1 MKNKKKVI
9 YSAIGILAIV
19 ILSIMIIILSNNG
32 KKTSRSN
39 MNEEEPIDKEQLEI
53 DFNDLFTNEE
63 NQYVS
68 TLYKIQ
74 EEKSGKYKVDA
85 YIPRIHLDD
94 KIDNEVNSEI
104 NSSFVNKIL
113 QVYNDSKIY
122 TILKIN
128 YATSIQGNKLSVIIK
143 CSLKEGSN
151 AQRTIIKTYNYDI
164 ESKEQIKIMDLIQE
178 QKKADLQ
185 EEINQKI
192 QLKLKKEAT
201 LAEQG
206 YNVYRRD
213 VDSDIYKIENANEF
227 YIKDK
232 ILYIIYCYGNNS
244 FTSEVDLIV
253 TKITSKMRKEIE

>member
-1 MKNKKKVI
+1 MRKNKKKII
-9 YSAIGILAIV
+9 YSAIGVLAIA
-19 ILSIMIIILSNNG
+19 ILSIIIIYNSG
-32 KKTSRSN
+32 KRTNRDKMS
-39 MNEEEPIDKEQLEI
+39 EEEPIDKEQLEI
-53 DFNDLFTNEE
+53 EFNDLFTNEE

-74 EEKSGKYKVDA
+74 EEKSGKYKIDA
-85 YIPRIHLDD
+85 YIPRIHLDN
-94 KIDNEVNSEI
+94 KIDNEVNNEI

-128 YATSIQGNKLSVIIK
+128 YATSIQDNRLSVIIK

-164 ESKEQIKIMDLIQE
+164 ESKEKIKIADLIQE

-253 TKITSKMRKEIE
+253 TKI

>member
-1 MKNKKKVI
+1 MRKNKKKII
-9 YSAIGILAIV
+9 YSAIGVLAIA
-19 ILSIMIIILSNNG
+19 ILSIIIYNSG
-32 KKTSRSN
+32 KRTNRDKMS
-39 MNEEEPIDKEQLEI
+39 EEEPIDKEQLEI
-53 DFNDLFTNEE
+53 EFNDLFTNEE

-74 EEKSGKYKVDA
+74 EEKSGKYKIDA
-85 YIPRIHLDD
+85 YIPRIHLDN
-94 KIDNEVNSEI
+94 KIDNEVNNEI

-128 YATSIQGNKLSVIIK
+128 YATSIQDNRLSVIIK

-164 ESKEQIKIMDLIQE
+164 ESKEKIKIVDLIQE

-253 TKITSKMRKEIE
+253 TKI

>member
-1 MKNKKKVI
+1 MRKNKKKII
-9 YSAIGILAIV
+9 YSAIGVLAIA
-19 ILSIMIIILSNNG
+19 ILSIIIIYNSG
-32 KKTSRSN
+32 KRTNRDKMS
-39 MNEEEPIDKEQLEI
+39 EEEPIDKEQLEI
-53 DFNDLFTNEE
+53 EFNDLFTNEE

-68 TLYKIQ
+68 ILYKIQ
-74 EEKSGKYKVDA
+74 EEKSGKYKIDA
-85 YIPRIHLDD
+85 YIPRIHLDN
-94 KIDNEVNSEI
+94 KIDNEVNNEI

-128 YATSIQGNKLSVIIK
+128 YATSIQDNRLSVIIK

-164 ESKEQIKIMDLIQE
+164 ESKEKIKIVDLIQE

-253 TKITSKMRKEIE
+253 TKI

>member
-1 MKNKKKVI
+1 MRKNRKNLI
-9 YSAIGILAIV
+9 YSAIGVLAIIAISVFIIV
-19 ILSIMIIILSNNG
+19 IYNKG
-32 KKTSRSN
+32 KKQNNSDLQV
-39 MNEEEPIDKEQLEI
+39 EEQIDKEQLEI
-53 DFNDLFTNEE
+53 AFNDLFNNEE
-63 NQYVS
+63 NEYVS

-74 EEKSGKYKVDA
+74 EDKSGKYKIEA

-94 KIDNEVNSEI
+94 EIDNKVNSEI
-104 NSSFVNKIL
+104 NSAFVNKIL
-113 QVYNDSKIY
+113 QVYNESKIY
-122 TILKIN
+122 TILRIN
-128 YATSIQGNKLSVIIK
+128 YATSIQDNKLSIIIK

-164 ESKEQIKIMDLIQE
+164 EKKEPIILSDLIQE
-178 QKKADLQ
+178 QKKSDLQ
-185 EEINQKI
+185 EEVNEKI
-192 QLKLKKEAT
+192 QMKIKKEET

-213 VDSDIYKIENANEF
+213 SNSDIYKIDNAKEF

-253 TKITSKMRKEIE
+253 TKI

>member
-1 MKNKKKVI
+1 MRKNKKKII
-9 YSAIGILAIV
+9 YSAIGVLAIA
-19 ILSIMIIILSNNG
+19 ILSIMIIYNSG
-32 KKTSRSN
+32 KRTNRDKMS
-39 MNEEEPIDKEQLEI
+39 EEEPIDKEQLEI
-53 DFNDLFTNEE
+53 EFNDLFTNEE

-74 EEKSGKYKVDA
+74 EEKSGKYKIDA
-85 YIPRIHLDD
+85 YIPRIHLDN
-94 KIDNEVNSEI
+94 KIDNEVNNEI

-128 YATSIQGNKLSVIIK
+128 YATSIQDNRLSVIIK

-164 ESKEQIKIMDLIQE
+164 ESKEKIKIVDLIQE

-213 VDSDIYKIENANEF
+213 VDSDIYQIENANEF

-253 TKITSKMRKEIE
+253 TKI

>member
-1 MKNKKKVI
+1 MRKNKKKII
-9 YSAIGILAIV
+9 YSAIGVLAIA
-19 ILSIMIIILSNNG
+19 ILSIIIIYNSG
-32 KKTSRSN
+32 KRTNRDKMS
-39 MNEEEPIDKEQLEI
+39 EEEPIDKEQLEI
-53 DFNDLFTNEE
+53 EFNDLFTNEE

-74 EEKSGKYKVDA
+74 EEKSGKYKIDA
-85 YIPRIHLDD
+85 YIPRIHLDN
-94 KIDNEVNSEI
+94 KIDNEVNNEI
-104 NSSFVNKIL
+104 NSAFVNKIL

-128 YATSIQGNKLSVIIK
+128 YATSIQDNRLSVIIK

-164 ESKEQIKIMDLIQE
+164 ESKEKIKIVDLIQE

-253 TKITSKMRKEIE
+253 TKI

>member
-1 MKNKKKVI
+1 MRKNRKNLI
-9 YSAIGILAIV
+9 YSAIGVLVIIAISVFIIV
-19 ILSIMIIILSNNG
+19 IYNKG
-32 KKTSRSN
+32 KKQNNSDLQV
-39 MNEEEPIDKEQLEI
+39 EEQIDKEQLEI
-53 DFNDLFTNEE
+53 AFNDLFNNEE
-63 NQYVS
+63 NEYVS

-74 EEKSGKYKVDA
+74 EDKSGKYKIEA

-94 KIDNEVNSEI
+94 EIDNKVNSEI
-104 NSSFVNKIL
+104 NSAFVNKIL
-113 QVYNDSKIY
+113 QVYNESKIY
-122 TILKIN
+122 TILRIN
-128 YATSIQGNKLSVIIK
+128 YATSIQDNKLSIIIK

-164 ESKEQIKIMDLIQE
+164 EKKEPIILSDLIQE
-178 QKKADLQ
+178 QKKSDLQ
-185 EEINQKI
+185 EEVNEKI
-192 QLKLKKEAT
+192 QMKIKKEET

-213 VDSDIYKIENANEF
+213 SNSDIYKIDNAKEF

-253 TKITSKMRKEIE
+253 TKI

>member
-1 MKNKKKVI
+1 MRKNKKKII
-9 YSAIGILAIV
+9 YSAIGVLAIA
-19 ILSIMIIILSNNG
+19 ILSIMIIYNSG
-32 KKTSRSN
+32 KRTNRDKMS
-39 MNEEEPIDKEQLEI
+39 EEEPIDKEQLEI
-53 DFNDLFTNEE
+53 EFNDLFTNEE

-74 EEKSGKYKVDA
+74 EEKSGKYKIDA
-85 YIPRIHLDD
+85 YIPRINLDN
-94 KIDNEVNSEI
+94 KIDNEVNNEI

-122 TILKIN
+122 TIFKIN
-128 YATSIQGNKLSVIIK
+128 YATSIQDNRLSVIIK

-164 ESKEQIKIMDLIQE
+164 ESKEKIKIVDLIQE

-213 VDSDIYKIENANEF
+213 VESDIYKIENANEF

-253 TKITSKMRKEIE
+253 TKI

>member
-1 MKNKKKVI
+1 MRKNKKKII
-9 YSAIGILAIV
+9 YSAIGVLAIA
-19 ILSIMIIILSNNG
+19 ILSIMIIYNSG
-32 KKTSRSN
+32 KRTNRDKMS
-39 MNEEEPIDKEQLEI
+39 EEEPIDKEQLEI
-53 DFNDLFTNEE
+53 EFNDLFTNEE

-74 EEKSGKYKVDA
+74 EEKSGKYKIDA
-85 YIPRIHLDD
+85 YIPRIHLDN
-94 KIDNEVNSEI
+94 KIDNEVNNEI

-128 YATSIQGNKLSVIIK
+128 YATSIQDNRLSVIIK

-164 ESKEQIKIMDLIQE
+164 ESKEKIKIVDLIQE

-185 EEINQKI
+185 EETNQKI

-253 TKITSKMRKEIE
+253 TKI

>member
-1 MKNKKKVI
+1 MRKNKKKII
-9 YSAIGILAIV
+9 YSAIGVLAIA
-19 ILSIMIIILSNNG
+19 ILSIMIIYNSG
-32 KKTSRSN
+32 KRTNRDKMS
-39 MNEEEPIDKEQLEI
+39 EEEPIDKEQLEI
-53 DFNDLFTNEE
+53 EFNDLFTNEE

-74 EEKSGKYKVDA
+74 EEKSGKYKIDA
-85 YIPRIHLDD
+85 YIPRINLDN
-94 KIDNEVNSEI
+94 KIDNEVNNEI

-128 YATSIQGNKLSVIIK
+128 YATSIQDNRLSVIIK

-164 ESKEQIKIMDLIQE
+164 ESKEKIKIVDLIQE

-213 VDSDIYKIENANEF
+213 VESDIYKIENANEF

-253 TKITSKMRKEIE
+253 TKI

>member
-1 MKNKKKVI
+1 MRKNKKKII
-9 YSAIGILAIV
+9 YSAIGVLAIA
-19 ILSIMIIILSNNG
+19 ILSIMIIYNSG
-32 KKTSRSN
+32 KRTNRDKMS
-39 MNEEEPIDKEQLEI
+39 EEEPIDKEQLEI
-53 DFNDLFTNEE
+53 EFNDLFTNEE

-74 EEKSGKYKVDA
+74 EEKSGKYKIDA
-85 YIPRIHLDD
+85 YIPRIHLDN
-94 KIDNEVNSEI
+94 KIDNEVNNEI

-128 YATSIQGNKLSVIIK
+128 YATSIQDNRLSVIIK

-164 ESKEQIKIMDLIQE
+164 ESKEKIKIVDLIQE

-213 VDSDIYKIENANEF
+213 VESDIYKIENANEF

-253 TKITSKMRKEIE
+253 TKI

>member
-1 MKNKKKVI
+1 MRKNKKKII
-9 YSAIGILAIV
+9 YSAIGVLAIA
-19 ILSIMIIILSNNG
+19 ILSIMIIYNSG
-32 KKTSRSN
+32 KRTNRDKMS
-39 MNEEEPIDKEQLEI
+39 EEEPIDKEQLEI
-53 DFNDLFTNEE
+53 EFNDLFTNEE

-74 EEKSGKYKVDA
+74 EEKSGKYKIDA
-85 YIPRIHLDD
+85 YIPRIHLDN
-94 KIDNEVNSEI
+94 KIDNEVNNEI

-128 YATSIQGNKLSVIIK
+128 YATYIQDNRLSVIIK

-164 ESKEQIKIMDLIQE
+164 ESKEKIKIVDLIQE

-213 VDSDIYKIENANEF
+213 VESDIYKIENANEF

-253 TKITSKMRKEIE
+253 TKI

>member
-1 MKNKKKVI
+1 MRKNKKKII
-9 YSAIGILAIV
+9 YSAIGVLAIA
-19 ILSIMIIILSNNG
+19 ILSIMIIYNSG
-32 KKTSRSN
+32 KRTNRDKMS
-39 MNEEEPIDKEQLEI
+39 EEEPIDKEQLEI
-53 DFNDLFTNEE
+53 EFNDLFTNEE

-74 EEKSGKYKVDA
+74 EEKSGKYKIDA
-85 YIPRIHLDD
+85 YIPRIHLDN
-94 KIDNEVNSEI
+94 KIDNEVNNEI

-128 YATSIQGNKLSVIIK
+128 YATSIQDNRLSVIIK

-164 ESKEQIKIMDLIQE
+164 ESKEKIEIVDLIQE

-253 TKITSKMRKEIE
+253 TKI

>member
-1 MKNKKKVI
+1 MRKNKKKII
-9 YSAIGILAIV
+9 YSAIGVLAIA
-19 ILSIMIIILSNNG
+19 ILSIMIIYNSG
-32 KKTSRSN
+32 KRTNRDKMS
-39 MNEEEPIDKEQLEI
+39 EEEPIDKEQLEI
-53 DFNDLFTNEE
+53 EFNDLFTNEE

-74 EEKSGKYKVDA
+74 EEKSGKYKIDA
-85 YIPRIHLDD
+85 YIPRIHLDN
-94 KIDNEVNSEI
+94 KIDNEVNNEI

-128 YATSIQGNKLSVIIK
+128 YATSIQDNRLSVIIK

-164 ESKEQIKIMDLIQE
+164 ESKEKIKIVDLIQE

-213 VDSDIYKIENANEF
+213 VESDIYKIENANEF

-244 FTSEVDLIV
+244 FTCEVDLIV
-253 TKITSKMRKEIE
+253 TKI

>member
-1 MKNKKKVI
+1 MRKNKKKII
-9 YSAIGILAIV
+9 YSAIGVLAIA
-19 ILSIMIIILSNNG
+19 ILSIMIIYNSG
-32 KKTSRSN
+32 KRTNRDKMS
-39 MNEEEPIDKEQLEI
+39 EEEPIDKEQLEI
-53 DFNDLFTNEE
+53 EFNDLFTNEE

-74 EEKSGKYKVDA
+74 EEKSGKYKIDA
-85 YIPRIHLDD
+85 YIPRIHLDN
-94 KIDNEVNSEI
+94 KIDNEVNNEI

-128 YATSIQGNKLSVIIK
+128 YATSIQDNRLSVIIK

-164 ESKEQIKIMDLIQE
+164 ESKEKIKIVDLIQE

-227 YIKDK
+227 YIKNK

-253 TKITSKMRKEIE
+253 TKI

>member
-1 MKNKKKVI
+1 MRKNKKKI
-9 YSAIGILAIV
+9 LYSGIGILAIIIISV
-19 ILSIMIIILSNNG
+19 LIIILYNNG
-32 KKTSRSN
+32 NRATNRAVK
-39 MNEEEPIDKEQLEI
+39 EEEQIDKEQLEI
-53 DFNDLFTNEE
+53 DFNDLFSNEE
-63 NQYVS
+63 NEYVS

-74 EEKSGKYKVDA
+74 EDKSGKYKIDA

-94 KIDNEVNSEI
+94 EIDNKVNSEI
-104 NSSFVNKIL
+104 NSSFVSKIL
-113 QVYNDSKIY
+113 QVYNESEVY
-122 TILKIN
+122 TILKVN
-128 YATSIQGNKLSVIIK
+128 YATSIQDNKLSIVIK

-164 ESKEQIKIMDLIQE
+164 ENKEPIEIGNLIQE
-178 QKKADLQ
+178 QKKVDLQ

-192 QLKLKKEAT
+192 QLKLKKENT

-213 VDSDIYKIENANEF
+213 INSEIYKIENAKEF
-227 YIKDK
+227 YIKDN

-253 TKITSKMRKEIE
+253 TKI

>member
-1 MKNKKKVI
+1 MFMKNKKKVI
-9 YSAIGILAIV
+9 YSAIGVLAIT
-19 ILSIMIIILSNNG
+19 ILSIIIIYNSG
-32 KKTSRSN
+32 KRANRDN

-74 EEKSGKYKVDA
+74 EEKSGKYKIDA

-94 KIDNEVNSEI
+94 RIDNEVNSEI

-164 ESKEQIKIMDLIQE
+164 ENKEKIKIVDLIQE

-253 TKITSKMRKEIE
+253 TKI

>member
-1 MKNKKKVI
+1 MRKNRKKKI
-9 YSAIGILAIV
+9 YSAIGVLVIA
-19 ILSIMIIILSNNG
+19 ILSIIIIYNNG
-32 KKTSRSN
+32 KRTNRDK

-53 DFNDLFTNEE
+53 EFNDLFTNEE

-74 EEKSGKYKVDA
+74 EEKSGKYKIDA
-85 YIPRIHLDD
+85 YIPRIHLDN
-94 KIDNEVNSEI
+94 KIDNEVNNEI

-128 YATSIQGNKLSVIIK
+128 YATSIQDNRLSVIIK

-164 ESKEQIKIMDLIQE
+164 ESKEKIKIVDLIQE

-253 TKITSKMRKEIE
+253 TKI

>member
-1 MKNKKKVI
+1 MRKNKKKII
-9 YSAIGILAIV
+9 YSAIGVLAIA
-19 ILSIMIIILSNNG
+19 ILSIIIIYNSG
-32 KKTSRSN
+32 KRTNRDKMS
-39 MNEEEPIDKEQLEI
+39 EEEPIDKEQLEI

-74 EEKSGKYKVDA
+74 EEKSGKYKIDA

-94 KIDNEVNSEI
+94 RIDNEVNSEI

-164 ESKEQIKIMDLIQE
+164 ESKEKIKIVDLIHE

-253 TKITSKMRKEIE
+253 TKI

>member
-1 MKNKKKVI
+1 MRKNKKKII
-9 YSAIGILAIV
+9 YSAIGVLAIA
-19 ILSIMIIILSNNG
+19 ILSIIIIYNSG
-32 KKTSRSN
+32 KRTNRDKMS
-39 MNEEEPIDKEQLEI
+39 EEEPIDKEQLEI
-53 DFNDLFTNEE
+53 EFNDLFTNEE

-74 EEKSGKYKVDA
+74 EEKSGKYKIDA
-85 YIPRIHLDD
+85 YIPRINLDN
-94 KIDNEVNSEI
+94 KIDNEVNNEI

-128 YATSIQGNKLSVIIK
+128 YATSIQDNRLSVIIK

-164 ESKEQIKIMDLIQE
+164 ESKEKIKIVDLIQE

-213 VDSDIYKIENANEF
+213 VESDIYKIENANEF

-253 TKITSKMRKEIE
+253 TKI

>member
-1 MKNKKKVI
+1 MRKNKKKII
-9 YSAIGILAIV
+9 YSAIGVLAIA
-19 ILSIMIIILSNNG
+19 ILSIMIIYNSG
-32 KKTSRSN
+32 KRTNRDKMS
-39 MNEEEPIDKEQLEI
+39 EEEPIDKEQLEI
-53 DFNDLFTNEE
+53 EFNDLFTNEE

-74 EEKSGKYKVDA
+74 EEKSGKYKIDA
-85 YIPRIHLDD
+85 YIPRIHLDN
-94 KIDNEVNSEI
+94 KIDNEVNNEI

-128 YATSIQGNKLSVIIK
+128 YATSIQDNRLSVIIK
-143 CSLKEGSN
+143 CSLKEGNN

-164 ESKEQIKIMDLIQE
+164 ESKEKIKIVDLIQE

-253 TKITSKMRKEIE
+253 TKI

>member
-1 MKNKKKVI
+1 MRKNKKKII
-9 YSAIGILAIV
+9 YSAIGVLAIA
-19 ILSIMIIILSNNG
+19 ILSIMIIYNSG
-32 KKTSRSN
+32 KRTNRDKMS
-39 MNEEEPIDKEQLEI
+39 EEEPIDKEQLEI
-53 DFNDLFTNEE
+53 EFNDLFTNEE

-74 EEKSGKYKVDA
+74 EEKSGKYKIDA
-85 YIPRIHLDD
+85 YIPRIHLDN
-94 KIDNEVNSEI
+94 KIDNEVNNEI

-128 YATSIQGNKLSVIIK
+128 YSTSIQDNRLSVIIK

-164 ESKEQIKIMDLIQE
+164 ESKEKIKIVDLIQE

-213 VDSDIYKIENANEF
+213 VDSDIYQIENANEF

-253 TKITSKMRKEIE
+253 TKI

>member
-1 MKNKKKVI
+1 MRKNKKKII
-9 YSAIGILAIV
+9 YSAIGVLAIA
-19 ILSIMIIILSNNG
+19 ILSIIIIYNSG
-32 KKTSRSN
+32 KRTNRDKMS
-39 MNEEEPIDKEQLEI
+39 EEETIDKEQLEI
-53 DFNDLFTNEE
+53 EFNDLFTNEE

-74 EEKSGKYKVDA
+74 EEKSGKYKIDA
-85 YIPRIHLDD
+85 YIPRIHLDN
-94 KIDNEVNSEI
+94 KIDNEVNNEI

-128 YATSIQGNKLSVIIK
+128 YATSIQDNRLSVIIK

-164 ESKEQIKIMDLIQE
+164 ESKEKIKIVDLIQE

-253 TKITSKMRKEIE
+253 TKI

>member
-1 MKNKKKVI
+1 MRKNKKKII
-9 YSAIGILAIV
+9 YSAIGVLAIA
-19 ILSIMIIILSNNG
+19 ILSIIIIYNSG
-32 KKTSRSN
+32 KRTNRDKMS
-39 MNEEEPIDKEQLEI
+39 EEEPIDKEQLEI
-53 DFNDLFTNEE
+53 EFNDLFTNEE

-74 EEKSGKYKVDA
+74 EEKSGKYKIDA
-85 YIPRIHLDD
+85 YIPRIHLDN
-94 KIDNEVNSEI
+94 KIDNEVNNEI

-128 YATSIQGNKLSVIIK
+128 YATSIQDNRLSVIIK

-164 ESKEQIKIMDLIQE
+164 ESKEKIKIVDLIQE

-213 VDSDIYKIENANEF
+213 VDSDIYNIENANEF

-253 TKITSKMRKEIE
+253 TKI

>member
-1 MKNKKKVI
+1 MFMKNKKKVI
-9 YSAIGILAIV
+9 YSAIGVLAIT
-19 ILSIMIIILSNNG
+19 ILSIIIIYNSG
-32 KKTSRSN
+32 KRANRDN

-74 EEKSGKYKVDA
+74 EEKSGKYKIDA

-94 KIDNEVNSEI
+94 RIDNEVNSEI

-113 QVYNDSKIY
+113 QVYNDSKIH

-164 ESKEQIKIMDLIQE
+164 ENKEKIKIVDLIQE

-253 TKITSKMRKEIE
+253 TKI

>member
-1 MKNKKKVI
+1 LRKNKKKII
-9 YSAIGILAIV
+9 YSAIGVLAIA
-19 ILSIMIIILSNNG
+19 ILSIMIIYNSG
-32 KKTSRSN
+32 KRTNRDKMS
-39 MNEEEPIDKEQLEI
+39 EEEPIDKEQLEI
-53 DFNDLFTNEE
+53 EFNDLFTNEE

-74 EEKSGKYKVDA
+74 EEKSGKYKIDA
-85 YIPRIHLDD
+85 YIPRINLDN
-94 KIDNEVNSEI
+94 KIDNEVNNEI

-128 YATSIQGNKLSVIIK
+128 YATSIQDNRLSVIIK

-164 ESKEQIKIMDLIQE
+164 ESKEKIKIVDLIQE

-213 VDSDIYKIENANEF
+213 VESDIYKIENANEF

-253 TKITSKMRKEIE
+253 TKI

>member
-1 MKNKKKVI
+1 MRKNKKKII
-9 YSAIGILAIV
+9 YSAIGVLAIA
-19 ILSIMIIILSNNG
+19 ILSIMIIYNSG
-32 KKTSRSN
+32 KRTNRDKMS
-39 MNEEEPIDKEQLEI
+39 EEEPIDKEQLEI
-53 DFNDLFTNEE
+53 EFNDLFTNEE

-74 EEKSGKYKVDA
+74 EEKSGKYKIDA
-85 YIPRIHLDD
+85 YIPRINLDN
-94 KIDNEVNSEI
+94 KIDNEVNNEI

-128 YATSIQGNKLSVIIK
+128 YATSIQDNRLSVIIK

-164 ESKEQIKIMDLIQE
+164 ESKEKIKIVDLIQE

-253 TKITSKMRKEIE
+253 TKI

>member
-1 MKNKKKVI
+1 MRKNKKKII
-9 YSAIGILAIV
+9 YSAIGVLAIA
-19 ILSIMIIILSNNG
+19 ILSIIIICNSG
-32 KKTSRSN
+32 KRTNRDKMS
-39 MNEEEPIDKEQLEI
+39 EEEPIDKEQLEI
-53 DFNDLFTNEE
+53 EFNDLFTNEE

-74 EEKSGKYKVDA
+74 EEKSGKYKIDA
-85 YIPRIHLDD
+85 YIPRIHLDN
-94 KIDNEVNSEI
+94 KIDNEVNNEI

-113 QVYNDSKIY
+113 QIYNDSKIY

-128 YATSIQGNKLSVIIK
+128 YATSIQDNRLSVIIK

-164 ESKEQIKIMDLIQE
+164 ESKEKIKIVDLIQE

-213 VDSDIYKIENANEF
+213 VESDIYKIENANEF

-253 TKITSKMRKEIE
+253 TKI

>member
-1 MKNKKKVI
+1 MRKNKKKII
-9 YSAIGILAIV
+9 YSAIGVLAIA
-19 ILSIMIIILSNNG
+19 ILSIMIIYNSG
-32 KKTSRSN
+32 KRTNRDKMS
-39 MNEEEPIDKEQLEI
+39 EEEPIDKEQLEI
-53 DFNDLFTNEE
+53 EFNDLFTNEE

-74 EEKSGKYKVDA
+74 EEKSGKYKIDA
-85 YIPRIHLDD
+85 YIPRIHLDN
-94 KIDNEVNSEI
+94 KIDNEVNNEI

-128 YATSIQGNKLSVIIK
+128 YATSIQDNRLSVIIK

-164 ESKEQIKIMDLIQE
+164 ESKEKIKIVDLIQE

-201 LAEQG
+201 LAEQE

-253 TKITSKMRKEIE
+253 TKI

>member
-1 MKNKKKVI
+1 MRKNKKKII
-9 YSAIGILAIV
+9 YSAIGVLAIA
-19 ILSIMIIILSNNG
+19 ILSIMIIYNSG
-32 KKTSRSN
+32 KRTNRDKMS
-39 MNEEEPIDKEQLEI
+39 EEEPIDKEQLEI
-53 DFNDLFTNEE
+53 EFNDLFTNEE

-74 EEKSGKYKVDA
+74 EEKSGKYKIDA
-85 YIPRIHLDD
+85 YIPRIHLEN
-94 KIDNEVNSEI
+94 KIDNEVNNEI

-128 YATSIQGNKLSVIIK
+128 YATSIQDNRLSVIIK

-164 ESKEQIKIMDLIQE
+164 ESKEKIKIVDLIQE

-213 VDSDIYKIENANEF
+213 VESDIYKIENANEF

-253 TKITSKMRKEIE
+253 TKI

>member
-1 MKNKKKVI
+1 MRKNKKKII
-9 YSAIGILAIV
+9 YSAIGVLAIA
-19 ILSIMIIILSNNG
+19 ILSIMIIYNSG
-32 KKTSRSN
+32 KRTNRDKMS
-39 MNEEEPIDKEQLEI
+39 EEEPIDKEQLEI
-53 DFNDLFTNEE
+53 EFNDLFTNEE

-74 EEKSGKYKVDA
+74 EEKSGKYKIDA
-85 YIPRIHLDD
+85 YIPRIHLDN
-94 KIDNEVNSEI
+94 KIDNEVNNEI

-128 YATSIQGNKLSVIIK
+128 YATSIQDNRLSVIIK

-164 ESKEQIKIMDLIQE
+164 ESKEKIKIVDLIQE

-213 VDSDIYKIENANEF
+213 VESVIYKIENANEF

-253 TKITSKMRKEIE
+253 TKI

>member
-1 MKNKKKVI
+1 MRKNKKKII
-9 YSAIGILAIV
+9 YSAIGVLAIA
-19 ILSIMIIILSNNG
+19 ILSIMIIYNSG
-32 KKTSRSN
+32 KRTNRDKMS
-39 MNEEEPIDKEQLEI
+39 EEEPIDKEQLEI
-53 DFNDLFTNEE
+53 EFNDLFTNEE

-74 EEKSGKYKVDA
+74 EEKSGKYKIDA
-85 YIPRIHLDD
+85 YLPRIHLDN
-94 KIDNEVNSEI
+94 KIDNEVNNEI

-128 YATSIQGNKLSVIIK
+128 YATSIQDNRLSVIIK

-164 ESKEQIKIMDLIQE
+164 ESKEKIKIVDLIQE

-213 VDSDIYKIENANEF
+213 VESDIYKIENANEF

-253 TKITSKMRKEIE
+253 TKI

>member
-1 MKNKKKVI
+1 MRKNKKKII
-9 YSAIGILAIV
+9 YSAIGVLAIA
-19 ILSIMIIILSNNG
+19 ILSIMIIYNSG
-32 KKTSRSN
+32 KRKNRDKMS
-39 MNEEEPIDKEQLEI
+39 EEEPIDKEQLEI
-53 DFNDLFTNEE
+53 EFNDLFTNEE

-74 EEKSGKYKVDA
+74 EEKSGKYKIDA
-85 YIPRIHLDD
+85 YIPRINLDN
-94 KIDNEVNSEI
+94 KIDNEVNNEI

-128 YATSIQGNKLSVIIK
+128 YATSIQDNRLSVIIK

-164 ESKEQIKIMDLIQE
+164 ESKEKIKIVDLIQE

-253 TKITSKMRKEIE
+253 TKI

>member
-1 MKNKKKVI
+1 MFMRNKKKVL
-9 YSAIGILAIV
+9 YSVIGIFAIV

-253 TKITSKMRKEIE
+253 TKI

>member
-1 MKNKKKVI
+1 MRKNKKKII
-9 YSAIGILAIV
+9 YSAIGVLAIA
-19 ILSIMIIILSNNG
+19 ILSIIIIYNSG
-32 KKTSRSN
+32 KRTNRDKMS
-39 MNEEEPIDKEQLEI
+39 EEEPIDKEQLEI
-53 DFNDLFTNEE
+53 EFNDLFTNEE

-74 EEKSGKYKVDA
+74 EEKSGKYKIDA
-85 YIPRIHLDD
+85 YIPRIHLDN
-94 KIDNEVNSEI
+94 KIDNEVNNEI

-128 YATSIQGNKLSVIIK
+128 YATSIQDNRLSVIIK

-164 ESKEQIKIMDLIQE
+164 ESKEKIKIVDLIQE

-213 VDSDIYKIENANEF
+213 LDSDIYKIENANEF

-253 TKITSKMRKEIE
+253 TKI